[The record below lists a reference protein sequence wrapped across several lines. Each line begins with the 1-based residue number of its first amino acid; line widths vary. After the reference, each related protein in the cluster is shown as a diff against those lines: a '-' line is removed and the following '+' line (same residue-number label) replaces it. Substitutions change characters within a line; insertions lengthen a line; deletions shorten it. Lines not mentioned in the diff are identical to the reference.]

1 LKGVK
6 KLLKLRKQVPEK
18 VILKTVFVVLL
29 ATLMLPT
36 PLPVSAQGNEHGDGP
51 IDPTEISFD
60 QNVNAQL
67 PLNTTLTDENG
78 NTVKLQQYF
87 GKKPIILIFAYYN
100 CPMLCDLAL
109 SDLAQNLKNLKYTAG
124 NEFEVLTISFNVGET
139 SQMAAEKK
147 NTMMQIYNRPKAAD
161 GWHFLVGQQAEI
173 DQVTETAGFHYQYD
187 PASQEYAHPTGVIIL
202 TPEGK
207 IERYIFGI
215 DYNATDLRL
224 ALLDAN
230 NRKTASPIDQVF
242 LLCYHYDPVTG
253 KYTPAITNIL
263 RIGGLGTVLVLVGM
277 VLLLNAR
284 SRNGGLFGRLKD
296 LLSHSR
302 SDGSSHNGS

>member
-1 LKGVK
+1 M
-6 KLLKLRKQVPEK
+6 
-18 VILKTVFVVLL
+18 VFVVLVV
-29 ATLMLPT
+29 TLMLPT
-36 PLPVSAQGNEHGDGP
+36 PLPVSARSNADGDGP

-67 PLNTTLTDENG
+67 PLDVQLTDENG
-78 NTVKLQQYF
+78 KAVQLSQYF
-87 GKKPIILIFAYYN
+87 GTKPVILIFAYYS

-124 NEFEVLTISFNVGET
+124 KEFEVLTISFNVGET
-139 SQMAAEKK
+139 SQMAADKK
-147 NTMMQIYNRPKAAD
+147 DTMMQIYDRPEAAD
-161 GWHFLVGQQAEI
+161 GWHFLVGQQAET
-173 DQVTETAGFHYQYD
+173 DQLTKTAGFHYQYD
-187 PASQEYAHPTGVIIL
+187 PVSQEYAHPTGVIVL

-253 KYTPAITNIL
+253 KYSVAINNII
-263 RIGGLGTVLVLVGM
+263 RIAGFGTVFLLVSM
-277 VLLLNAR
+277 VMLLSAR
-284 SRNGGLFGRLKD
+284 SENGGLLGRLKG
-296 LLSHSR
+296 LLTR
-302 SDGSSHNGS
+302 GGTNGSSHNGT

>member
-6 KLLKLRKQVPEK
+6 KLLKLGKRTSELTLLK
-18 VILKTVFVVLL
+18 VTFVVLTV
-29 ATLMLPT
+29 ALMLPA
-36 PLPVSAQGNEHGDGP
+36 PRPVSARGDEHGDGP
-51 IDPTEISFD
+51 IDPAEISFD

-67 PLNTTLTDENG
+67 PLNLDLVDENG
-78 NTVKLQQYF
+78 KTVQLSQYF
-87 GKKPIILIFAYYN
+87 GKKPVILIFAYYN

-109 SDLAQNLKNLKYTAG
+109 SDLAQNLKNLKYSAG
-124 NEFEVLTISFNVGET
+124 NEFEALTISFNVGET

-147 NTMMQIYNRPKAAD
+147 ATAMQIYDRPKAAD
-161 GWHFLVGQQAEI
+161 GWHFLVGKQQEI
-173 DQVTETAGFHYQYD
+173 DQLTETAGFHYQYD
-187 PASQEYAHPTGVIIL
+187 PTSQEYAHPTGVIIL

-253 KYTPAITNIL
+253 KYTPAITNVL
-263 RIGGLGTVLVLVGM
+263 RIAGLGTVLLIVGM
-277 VLLLNAR
+277 LMLLISR
-284 SRNGGLFGRLKD
+284 SENGGLFGRLKG
-296 LLSHSR
+296 LLSR
-302 SDGSSHNGS
+302 GGSDGSSRNGT

>member
-1 LKGVK
+1 
-6 KLLKLRKQVPEK
+6 LLKRRKRVPERVMVK
-18 VILKTVFVVLL
+18 MVFVVLVV
-29 ATLMLPT
+29 TLMLPT
-36 PLPVSAQGNEHGDGP
+36 PLPVSARSNAHGNGP

-67 PLNTTLTDENG
+67 PLDVNLTDEDG
-78 NTVKLQQYF
+78 KTVRLSQYF
-87 GKKPIILIFAYYN
+87 GTKPVILIFAYYS

-124 NEFEVLTISFNVGET
+124 NQFEVLTISFNVGET
-139 SQMAAEKK
+139 SQMAADKK
-147 NTMMQIYNRPKAAD
+147 TTVMQVYDRPEAAG

-173 DQVTETAGFHYQYD
+173 DQLTETAGFHYQYD
-187 PASQEYAHPTGVIIL
+187 PVSQEYAHPTGVIVL

-242 LLCYHYDPVTG
+242 LLCYHYDPTTG
-253 KYTPAITNIL
+253 KYTPAITNVI
-263 RIGGLGTVLVLVGM
+263 RIAGLGTVFLLVGM
-277 VLLLNAR
+277 VLLLSAR
-284 SRNGGLFGRLKD
+284 SENGGLFGRLKG
-296 LLSHSR
+296 LLTRGGTIS
-302 SDGSSHNGS
+302 SSHNGT